1 MTKEEILTQ
10 LKALGSEQTKKVL
23 TKHGAREPFFGVK
36 ITDLKPIVKKIKK
49 NHDLS
54 LELYATGISDAMYL
68 AGLIADEEK
77 MTEAILQ
84 KWAHEA
90 YWYLLSEYTVA
101 WIAAESKFGWKL
113 AMEWIESDK
122 ENLASCGW
130 STLASLVA
138 IKPDNELN
146 IFRLG
151 QLLDRVAKHIHQA
164 QNRVRYT
171 MNGFVIATGSMVT
184 ELTEKAMEVAA
195 KIGKVNVNMG
205 DTACKVPLAS
215 DYIQKVIKMGRVGK
229 KKKKARC

>member
-1 MTKEEILTQ
+1 MTKDEVLSK

-23 TKHGAREPFFGVK
+23 TKHGAHEPFYGVK

-84 KWAHEA
+84 KWAREA

-122 ENLASCGW
+122 ENIASCGW

-138 IKPDNELN
+138 IEQDNELN
-146 IFRLG
+146 INRLT
-151 QLLDRVAKHIHQA
+151 QLLERVPKQIHNS

-171 MNGFVIATGSMVT
+171 MNGFVISVGTYV
-184 ELTEKAMEVAA
+184 EKLSTKAAEAAA
-195 KIGKVNVNMG
+195 KIGKVSVNMG